1 MTEPHDVP
9 HGTGT
14 AAAGRPSLLDP
25 ASRAVAGLALAV
37 VGLMGQNVVQVG
49 TQVLLVG
56 GGGSSSPTRYF
67 VASAVGAL
75 LPLAVALW
83 LAWGPARTATTGWA
97 TYVARAA
104 VVIALVGVAGA
115 GLMLLGGLLTG
126 LSSGGGLIPM

>member
-1 MTEPHDVP
+1 MTEPHDPSVTTTAVP
-9 HGTGT
+9 T
-14 AAAGRPSLLDP
+14 LLDP

-37 VGLMGQNVVQVG
+37 VGLLGQNVVQVG

-75 LPLAVALW
+75 IPLVAALW
-83 LAWGPARTATTGWA
+83 LSWGPARSAITGWS

-104 VVIALVGVAGA
+104 VVVALVGVAGA
-115 GLMLLGGLLTG
+115 SLMLVGGLLTG
-126 LSSGGGLIPM
+126 MTAGGGLLPL

>member
-1 MTEPHDVP
+1 MTERTHDLNDD
-9 HGTGT
+9 T
-14 AAAGRPSLLDP
+14 AAGRPTLLDP

-37 VGLMGQNVVQVG
+37 VGLMGQNLVQVG

-56 GGGSSSPTRYF
+56 GGGSSSPLRYF
-67 VASAVGAL
+67 VANAVGAL

-83 LAWGPARTATTGWA
+83 LAWGPARGPVAGWA

-104 VVIALVGVAGA
+104 VVVALVGLAGA

-126 LSSGGGLIPM
+126 MRGGVGLIPM

>member
-1 MTEPHDVP
+1 MTEPHDAP
-9 HGTGT
+9 RSTAT
-14 AAAGRPSLLDP
+14 AADGRPTLLDP

-49 TQVLLVG
+49 TQLLLVG

-83 LAWGPARTATTGWA
+83 LAWGPARGVAVGWP
-97 TYVARAA
+97 THLARAA

-115 GLMLLGGLLTG
+115 ALMLVGGLVTG
-126 LSSGGGLIPM
+126 VSSGGGLIPR